1 MNRSLA
7 ILNATLVESDG
18 ILQTDLLIE
27 DGKIVEIGPVDS
39 SLSSARLDATGLFAF
54 PGFVDAHVHFNEPG
68 RTEWEGLES
77 GSRALALGGGTTFV
91 DMPLNSDPP
100 VLYADA
106 LTAKRRLAEKKSVAD
121 FALWGGLCPGFED
134 EIPRM
139 AAAGAAGFKA
149 FLCPSG
155 IEEFPFADAATL
167 KRGMARAKECGLP
180 VAVHAEDPA
189 LVDKQ
194 AAGGTDRSLRAFFRS
209 RPKSAE
215 VSAVSLA
222 CELAGEIGVA
232 LYVVHVTCREALE
245 VISAAKRA
253 GVNVTAETCPHYLL
267 IDEDTAVG
275 IGAAAKCAPPL
286 RPAKDVTALWE
297 ELLGGSVDTIG
308 SDHSP
313 APPSLKEGADFFKIW
328 GGISGC
334 QHGATLFLGEWHH
347 RVPERLRDAARFL
360 SSCPASRLHLGG
372 KGRLM
377 EGFDGDVT
385 LVSFGE
391 PVALRPAIFK
401 HPRHAYEQMRTRCVV
416 HHVVRRGEFL
426 VRDGLPNPRATPGR
440 FLRPEAG

>member
-7 ILNATLVESDG
+7 ILNATLVDTDH
-18 ILQTDLLIE
+18 LVQTDLLIE
-27 DGKIVEIGPVDS
+27 DGKIVAIGPADS
-39 SLSSARLDATGLFAF
+39 SEPTARLDATGLFAF

-77 GSRALALGGGTTFV
+77 GSRALAVGGGTTFV

-139 AAAGAAGFKA
+139 AEAGAAGFKA

-155 IEEFPFADAATL
+155 IGEFPFADAATL

-189 LVDKQ
+189 LVDTQ
-194 AAGGTDRSLRAFFRS
+194 ASQRADRSLRAFFRS
-209 RPKSAE
+209 RPKAAE

-222 CELAGEIGVA
+222 CELAGEVGVA
-232 LYVVHVTCREALE
+232 LYVVHVTCREALD
-245 VISAAKRA
+245 VISTAKRA

-286 RPAKDVTALWE
+286 RPAADVAALWE
-297 ELLGGSVDTIG
+297 ELLEGRVDTIG

-313 APPSLKEGADFFKIW
+313 APPTLKEGGDFFKIW

-334 QHGATLFLGEWHH
+334 QHGATVFLGEWHH
-347 RVPERLRDAARFL
+347 RAPDRLHDAARFL
-360 SSCPASRLHLGG
+360 SSSPASRLHLGG

-391 PVALRPAIFK
+391 PVALRTAIFR
-401 HPRHAYEQMRTRCVV
+401 HPRHAYEQMQTRCVV

-426 VRDGLPNPRATPGR
+426 VRDGIPNARATPGR